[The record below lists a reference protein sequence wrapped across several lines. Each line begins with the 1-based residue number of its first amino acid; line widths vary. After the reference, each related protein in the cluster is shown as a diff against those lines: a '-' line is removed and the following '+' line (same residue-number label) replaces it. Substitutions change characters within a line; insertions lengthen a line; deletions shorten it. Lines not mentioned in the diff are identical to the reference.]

1 MKPINEIKIAVI
13 GLGYVGLPLAVEFS
27 KKYPVVG
34 FDINQKRVGE
44 LVSGHDTTLEVA
56 DAALSSV
63 LLISN
68 PQVGQKGLFP
78 SFDSKDLSDC
88 TVFIVTVPT
97 PTDKHNRPILVPM
110 LKASENIGHYLKKG
124 MWLFMSLLYIRE

>member
-1 MKPINEIKIAVI
+1 MKPIQEVKIAVI

-44 LVSGHDTTLEVA
+44 LVAGHDATLEVE
-56 DAALSSV
+56 DAALASV
-63 LLISN
+63 LVSSS
-68 PQVGQKGLFP
+68 PQVGQKGLYP
-78 SFDSKDLSDC
+78 SSDSNVLTDC

-97 PTDKHNRPILVPM
+97 PTDKHNRPILIPM
-110 LKASENIGHYLKKG
+110 LKASENIGRYLKRG
-124 MWLFMSLLYIRE
+124 DVVIYESTVYP

>member
-1 MKPINEIKIAVI
+1 MKPIQEVKIAVI

-44 LVSGHDTTLEVA
+44 LVAGHDATLEVA
-56 DAALSSV
+56 NTALSSV
-63 LLISN
+63 LVTSS

-78 SFDSKDLSDC
+78 SFDSNELSDC
-88 TVFIVTVPT
+88 TVFI
-97 PTDKHNRPILVPM
+97 
-110 LKASENIGHYLKKG
+110 
-124 MWLFMSLLYIRE
+124 